1 MDQTV
6 LENLSLLLASFQSAG
21 DFDPEHL
28 PEDFDQVVERQLPR
42 WRAYLENQAKTL
54 QKAVAIFKSY
64 ANGKLDYL
72 WDSIAQGN
80 PQLDEPTF
88 ERLMQYATQAYENG
102 VLKDAHQMFS
112 LIIAFFPLH
121 LNGYLYLG
129 QTIEQLAGFEEAALF
144 YKSATQLFKAP
155 ELLFLAAN
163 CALQLSHED
172 EAKSFLEE
180 ALAGLN
186 QRSDASE
193 YDMQLC
199 QHVKDALAAF

>member
-1 MDQTV
+1 MNQTV

-28 PEDFDQVVERQLPR
+28 PEDFDQVVDRQLPK

-54 QKAVAIFKSY
+54 QKSVVIFKSY
-64 ANGKLDYL
+64 ASGRLDYL
-72 WDSIAQGN
+72 WDSIEQGN

-88 ERLMQYATQAYENG
+88 ELLMQYATQVYENG

-112 LIIAFFPLH
+112 LIVAFFPLH
-121 LNGYLYLG
+121 LNSYLYLG
-129 QTIEQLAGFEEAALF
+129 QAIEQLAGFEEAALF
-144 YKSATQLFKAP
+144 YRNATRLFKNP

-163 CALQLSHED
+163 CELQLSHEG
-172 EAKSFLEE
+172 EAKSYLEE
-180 ALAGLN
+180 ALTGLN
-186 QRSDASE
+186 QRDNSSE
-193 YDMQLC
+193 YNAALC